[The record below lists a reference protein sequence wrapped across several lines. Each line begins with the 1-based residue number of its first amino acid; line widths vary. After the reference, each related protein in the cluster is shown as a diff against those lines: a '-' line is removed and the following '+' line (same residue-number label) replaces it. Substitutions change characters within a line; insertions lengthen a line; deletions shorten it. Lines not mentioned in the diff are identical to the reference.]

1 MKKPLYFRGFSYVH
15 PITQKEVPALQ
26 KKHLQL
32 CAGILAGNLCI
43 ALGVGGFIVPNSII
57 MGGSTGISL
66 VLDHIFGV
74 DLATSV
80 FILNMLL
87 FILGAWT
94 LGRKFA
100 LSTIASSILY
110 PALLALFQRI
120 PGIQSLTGNDLLA
133 AIFAGLLMGVGIGL
147 IVRQGASTGGTDIL
161 AMVLNKYTHL
171 SVALLL
177 YIVDF
182 IVLGMQAFFSRP
194 EQILYGILSL
204 LITTGVMNQVV
215 LLGQAQL
222 QLIVIS
228 EEYERL
234 RDKLL
239 RELDVGVSMLY
250 METGLAKEQQKAILC
265 VIPQRKLY
273 AANAL
278 IQQVDP
284 GAFTMISRVKEVKGR
299 GFSLERVPAAPQE
312 PAPRKN

>member
-1 MKKPLYFRGFSYVH
+1 M
-15 PITQKEVPALQ
+15 Q

-32 CAGILAGNLCI
+32 CAGILAGNLSI
-43 ALGVGGFIVPNSII
+43 ALGVAGFIVPNHII

-66 VLDHIFGV
+66 VLDHAFGV

-80 FILNMLL
+80 FVLNMLL
-87 FILGAWT
+87 FLLGACT

-100 LSTIASSILY
+100 LTTIASSILY

-120 PGIQSLTGNDLLA
+120 PGIQSLTDNELLA

-161 AMVLNKYTHL
+161 AMVLNKYLHL

-177 YIVDF
+177 YVVDF
-182 IVLGMQAFFSRP
+182 IVLGMQAFFSQP

-228 EEYERL
+228 ERFEVL
-234 RDKLL
+234 RDRLL

-250 METGLAKEQQKAILC
+250 METGLAKEQQKAVLC

-299 GFSLERVPAAPQE
+299 GFSLARVPAIPQEPPAPQE
-312 PAPRKN
+312 KP

>member
-1 MKKPLYFRGFSYVH
+1 MHKKNY
-15 PITQKEVPALQ
+15 
-26 KKHLQL
+26 LQL
-32 CAGILAGNLCI
+32 CAGILAGNLSI
-43 ALGVGGFIVPNSII
+43 ALGVAGFIVPNSII

-66 VLDHIFGV
+66 VLGHAFGA
-74 DLATSV
+74 DLATAV

-87 FILGAWT
+87 FILGAGV

-100 LSTIASSILY
+100 LTTIASSILY

-120 PGIQSLTGNDLLA
+120 PGIQSLTGNELLA

-177 YIVDF
+177 YVVDF
-182 IVLGMQAFFSRP
+182 IVLGMQTFFSQP

-222 QLIVIS
+222 QLIIIS
-228 EEYERL
+228 ERFEVL
-234 RDKLL
+234 RDRLL
-239 RELDVGVSMLY
+239 RELDAGVSMLY

-273 AANAL
+273 AANAP
-278 IQQVDP
+278 IQQVHP
-284 GAFTMISRVKEVKGR
+284 GALTTISRVKEVRGR
-299 GFSLERVPAAPQE
+299 GFSLDRVPAVPQE
-312 PAPRKN
+312 PASREN

>member
-1 MKKPLYFRGFSYVH
+1 MR
-15 PITQKEVPALQ
+15 

-32 CAGILAGNLCI
+32 CAGILVGNLSI
-43 ALGVGGFIVPNSII
+43 ALGVAAFIVPNHII

-66 VLDHIFGV
+66 VLEYAFGA

-80 FILNMLL
+80 FILNMLF

-100 LSTIASSILY
+100 LTTIASSILY
-110 PALLALFQRI
+110 PILLALLQRL
-120 PGIQSLTGNDLLA
+120 PGIQSLTGNELLA
-133 AIFAGLLMGVGIGL
+133 AIFAGLLLGVGIGL
-147 IVRQGASTGGTDIL
+147 IVRQGASTGGTDIV
-161 AMVLNKYTHL
+161 AMALNKFTHL

-177 YIVDF
+177 YVVDF
-182 IVLGMQAFFSRP
+182 IVLGMQAFLSQP
-194 EQILYGILSL
+194 EQILYGVLSL

-228 EEYERL
+228 EKYERL

-312 PAPRKN
+312 PPASQERP